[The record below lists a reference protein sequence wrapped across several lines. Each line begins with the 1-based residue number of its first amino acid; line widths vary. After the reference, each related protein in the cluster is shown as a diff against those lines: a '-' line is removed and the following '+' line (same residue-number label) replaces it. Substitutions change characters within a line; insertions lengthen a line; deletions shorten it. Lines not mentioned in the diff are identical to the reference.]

1 LGGFPYVPIDIYSTN
16 LTFTYPIYTGR
27 KLEELKNQARKEVE
41 YSLSEQ
47 EATKQELIFNV
58 KKLYYE
64 LLKLKNIIILSEKA
78 KILQEKQLDI
88 LNKKFKE
95 GKATELEIIQKKI
108 DLQEK
113 EKNYVVSL
121 NNREITKNIFLQTLG
136 IKIKDDFDLQE
147 DISLNI
153 QEIDENVALNY
164 ALSNRPE
171 IVQMKIHIDRT
182 KSAISIAKSE
192 RKPNVGLY
200 LNYYWVGDTFPPE
213 AESWAIGIG
222 ARQALFSGIV
232 KAKII
237 EAQKNL
243 KLLENTKTQLQE
255 KIILEVKQAIS
266 NLKNKEKEIAYL
278 NLLLEGVKELERG
291 KKVQRSLNLISEID
305 LEEVE
310 LQRLQAEINYKL
322 AIYDYKILQAELEK
336 VMGKN

>member
-64 LLKLKNIIILSEKA
+64 LLKLKNIIILNEKA

-108 DLQEK
+108 ELEEK